1 MERFKKV
8 FIDTSI
14 VLLGSLVATIV
25 VDKGIILFK
34 KAKEK
39 LEEMK
44 NDNDNEEY
52 ETGTF

>member
-8 FIDTSI
+8 FIDTTVI
-14 VLLGSLVATIV
+14 LLGSLAATIV

-39 LEEMK
+39 MEEIK
-44 NDNDNEEY
+44 NGNDNEEY

>member
-1 MERFKKV
+1 MGRFKKA

-14 VLLGSLVATIV
+14 VLLGSLAATIV

-39 LEEMK
+39 LEKMK

>member
-1 MERFKKV
+1 MGKFKKA
-8 FIDTSI
+8 FIDTTVI
-14 VLLGSLVATIV
+14 LLGSLAATIA

>member
-1 MERFKKV
+1 MDKFKKA

-14 VLLGSLVATIV
+14 VLLGSLVATIA

>member
-1 MERFKKV
+1 MERFKKA
-8 FIDTSI
+8 FIDTSV
-14 VLLGSLVATIV
+14 VLLGSLAATIV

-34 KAKEK
+34 KVKEK

-44 NDNDNEEY
+44 NGNDNEEY

>member
-1 MERFKKV
+1 MEKLKKA
-8 FIDTSI
+8 FIDTAI
-14 VLLGSLVATIV
+14 VLLGTMAATIA
-25 VDKGIILFK
+25 VDKGIILLK

>member
-1 MERFKKV
+1 MEKLKKA
-8 FIDTSI
+8 FIDTAI
-14 VLLGSLVATIV
+14 VLLGTMVATIA

-34 KAKEK
+34 KVKEK